1 MGTIED
7 VSLKPNVLFIL
18 TMKNKNAAFN
28 EILAQYREKYDVDS
42 LENPNDLANLETM
55 IRNQLLI
62 TQLQD
67 RLDQL
72 AGATVLEPMEI
83 KKILDSIVA
92 LSQTNVQYER
102 TLGIDRKTR
111 KQQQAESVVDYIVGL
126 KKLGREF
133 IDNDRRLTKV
143 MCKTCNIMV
152 GRISGVYDTTEYGA
166 AFQCPQCK
174 KHITITRKERDIFF
188 DVRNPDWR
196 RKYPMEIIQ
205 PKRARNAPEIGG
217 DDEITIGDTD
227 LGIEYGD

>member
-1 MGTIED
+1 MVRFLYYMTKQKKISAEFD
-7 VSLKPNVLFIL
+7 AI
-18 TMKNKNAAFN
+18 MA
-28 EILAQYREKYDVDS
+28 EYRAKYDVDS

-62 TQLQD
+62 VQLQD

-72 AGATVLEPMEI
+72 VTTDVIEPMEV
-83 KKILDSIVA
+83 KRILDSIVA

-111 KQQQAESVVDYIVGL
+111 KQQQAESIVDYIVKIKQL
-126 KKLGREF
+126 AREF

-152 GRISGVYDTTEYGA
+152 GRISGVYETTEYGA

-174 KHITITRKERDIFF
+174 KQITITRKERDVFF
-188 DVRNPDWR
+188 DVKNADWR
-196 RKYPMEIIQ
+196 RKFTMEIIQ
-205 PKRARNAPEIGG
+205 PKRNRNAPIIDG
-217 DDEITIGDTD
+217 DDDLTIGDVD
-227 LGIEYGD
+227 LGVEYGD